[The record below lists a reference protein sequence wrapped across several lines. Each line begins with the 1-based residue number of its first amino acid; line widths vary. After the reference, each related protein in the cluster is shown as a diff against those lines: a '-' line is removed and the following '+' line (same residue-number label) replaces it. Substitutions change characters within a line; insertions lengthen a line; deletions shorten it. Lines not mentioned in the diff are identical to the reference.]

1 MVGERMVN
9 NSLDMLSCI
18 LNANNKGLAIGNL
31 TSQCFANFYMY
42 FFDDFMST
50 MFKFYG
56 RYVDDYFVIA
66 ETK

>member
-1 MVGERMVN
+1 
-9 NSLDMLSCI
+9 
-18 LNANNKGLAIGNL
+18 
-31 TSQCFANFYMY
+31 MY